1 MVLVWISLGSTPLDK
16 ATSTHIFEMTPSLN
30 WLPVEKLCICPPPLR
45 APPTNAKNTN
55 IVRDIEDKT
64 ESFEGKLEE
73 WNRMGRAGKHYDLAS
88 KEVSGMVE

>member
-1 MVLVWISLGSTPLDK
+1 MP
-16 ATSTHIFEMTPSLN
+16 
-30 WLPVEKLCICPPPLR
+30 
-45 APPTNAKNTN
+45 PPTNAKNTN